1 MPCSTLGNHY
11 IVALISI
18 FQLPLAFIVNKMFN
32 SLTVL
37 IIHMLVPLDKSVE
50 DLNQTLYDI
59 STIKYLQKFQD
70 L

>member
-1 MPCSTLGNHY
+1 
-11 IVALISI
+11 
-18 FQLPLAFIVNKMFN
+18 
-32 SLTVL
+32 
-37 IIHMLVPLDKSVE
+37 MLVPLDKSVE